1 MGWRPCLIDALQLA
15 DIDVDYVST
24 KDDDL
29 KRALKHACDV
39 VVAGGGDGTIGYVF
53 THLAD
58 RSLPIGILPLGSANN
73 IARSLGIAE
82 TPAELAEQWR
92 AGHMQSFHLVEV
104 TYGMDKSELCAEGF
118 GVGLMAALIKR
129 RAKGKKAD
137 GADDIRR
144 GRRASTALVGDAS

>member
-1 MGWRPCLIDALQLA
+1 MGWSPCLIDALQLA

-58 RSLPIGILPLGSANN
+58 RSIPIGILPLGSANN

-92 AGHMQSFHLVEV
+92 APDTCSPFIWL
-104 TYGMDKSELCAEGF
+104 KS
-118 GVGLMAALIKR
+118 LMAWTKVSCARK
-129 RAKGKKAD
+129 D
-137 GADDIRR
+137 
-144 GRRASTALVGDAS
+144 LVSVLWRL